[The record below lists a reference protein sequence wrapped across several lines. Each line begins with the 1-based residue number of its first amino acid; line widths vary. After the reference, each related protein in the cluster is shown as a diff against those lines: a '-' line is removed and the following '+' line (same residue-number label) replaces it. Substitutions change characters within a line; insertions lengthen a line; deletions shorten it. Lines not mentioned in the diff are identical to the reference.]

1 LRSFISAVA
10 VVLALLLTA
19 VAVPAAWADVNVVK
33 EDGFV
38 HLASALSKDPEFQ
51 SRLATAA
58 VGNFESS
65 VSLPEPL
72 KSVAADALREAASGM
87 QSWPEY
93 PKAWEET
100 ARNSHRLNFESG
112 KQAEETVSHTALLLD
127 IGPLIRLI
135 RDRLSSAS
143 GLQIQVPAESLVT
156 MGEPSQKQ
164 MVERVAAFAPL
175 WWLAALGAVVSVLLA
190 LAAARR
196 RSLVMVALGLGGLV
210 LAALWSAVV
219 DLAGGLMGSLS
230 SGNGVAEL
238 FKQEFFSAVRT
249 GFGEWIVIAAVVSG
263 AFLALGVIAWI
274 LSARRRSPSAS
285 GQGSGR

>member
-1 LRSFISAVA
+1 MRSFISAVA

-19 VAVPAAWADVNVVK
+19 VAVPAAWADVNVVQ

-38 HLASALSKDPEFQ
+38 HLASALGRDPEFQ

-58 VGNFESS
+58 AGNFESS
-65 VSLPEPL
+65 VNLPEPL
-72 KSVAADALREAASGM
+72 KSVAADALGEAASGM

-100 ARNSHRLNFESG
+100 ARNSHRLNFGGG
-112 KQAEETVSHTALLLD
+112 KQPEETVSHTALLLD

-143 GLQIQVPAESLVT
+143 GLQIEVPAESLVT

-164 MVERVAAFAPL
+164 LVDRVAAFAPL
-175 WWLAALGAVVSVLLA
+175 WWLAAVGAVVSVLLA

-196 RSLVMVALGLGGLV
+196 RSLVMVSLGLGGLV
-210 LAALWSAVV
+210 LAALWSATV

-238 FKQEFFSAVRT
+238 FEQEFFSAVRT

-285 GQGSGR
+285 GQGPGR

>member
-1 LRSFISAVA
+1 MRSFISAVA
-10 VVLALLLTA
+10 VVLALMLTA

-38 HLASALSKDPEFQ
+38 HLAGALGKDPEFQ

-65 VSLPEPL
+65 VNLPEPL
-72 KSVAADALREAASGM
+72 KSVAADALKEAASGM

-100 ARNSHRLNFESG
+100 ARNSHRLNFEGG

-143 GLQIQVPAESLVT
+143 GLQIEVPAESLVT

-164 MVERVAAFAPL
+164 LVERVAAFAPL

-196 RSLVMVALGLGGLV
+196 RSVVMVALGLGGLV
-210 LAALWSAVV
+210 LVAMWSAMV

-263 AFLALGVIAWI
+263 AVLALGVIGWI
-274 LSARRRSPSAS
+274 LSARRPSPSAS
-285 GQGSGR
+285 GPGPGR

>member
-1 LRSFISAVA
+1 MRSFISAVA

-38 HLASALSKDPEFQ
+38 HLASALGKDPEFQ

-58 VGNFESS
+58 AGNFESS
-65 VSLPEPL
+65 VNLPEPL
-72 KSVAADALREAASGM
+72 KSVAAHALREAASGM

-100 ARNSHRLNFESG
+100 ARNSHRLNFGGG
-112 KQAEETVSHTALLLD
+112 KQPEETVSHTALLLD

-143 GLQIQVPAESLVT
+143 GLQIEVPAESLVT

-164 MVERVAAFAPL
+164 LVDRVAAFAPL
-175 WWLAALGAVVSVLLA
+175 WWLAAVGAVVSVLLA

-196 RSLVMVALGLGGLV
+196 RSLVMVSLGLGGLV
-210 LAALWSAVV
+210 LAALWSATV

-238 FKQEFFSAVRT
+238 FEQEFFSAVRT

-285 GQGSGR
+285 GQGPGR

>member
-1 LRSFISAVA
+1 MRSFISAVA

-38 HLASALSKDPEFQ
+38 HLASALGKDPEFQ

-196 RSLVMVALGLGGLV
+196 RSLVMVSLGLGGLV

>member
-1 LRSFISAVA
+1 MRSFISAVA

-38 HLASALSKDPEFQ
+38 HLASALGKDPEFQ

-58 VGNFESS
+58 AGNFESS
-65 VSLPEPL
+65 VNLPEPL

-100 ARNSHRLNFESG
+100 ARNSHRLNFGGG
-112 KQAEETVSHTALLLD
+112 KQPEETVSHTALLLD
-127 IGPLIRLI
+127 IGPLMRLI

-143 GLQIQVPAESLVT
+143 GLQIEVPAESLVT

-164 MVERVAAFAPL
+164 LVDRVAAFAPL
-175 WWLAALGAVVSVLLA
+175 WWLAAVGAVVSVLLA

-196 RSLVMVALGLGGLV
+196 RSLVMVSLGLGGLV
-210 LAALWSAVV
+210 LAALWSATV

-249 GFGEWIVIAAVVSG
+249 GFAEWIVIAAVVSG

-274 LSARRRSPSAS
+274 LSARRRSRSAS
-285 GQGSGR
+285 GQGPGR

>member
-1 LRSFISAVA
+1 MRSFISAVA
-10 VVLALLLTA
+10 VVLALMLTA

-38 HLASALSKDPEFQ
+38 HLAGALGKDPEFQ

-65 VSLPEPL
+65 VNLPEPL

-100 ARNSHRLNFESG
+100 ARNSHRLNFEGG

-143 GLQIQVPAESLVT
+143 GLQIEVPAESLVT

-164 MVERVAAFAPL
+164 LVERLAAFAPL

-196 RSLVMVALGLGGLV
+196 RSIVMVSLGLGGLV
-210 LAALWSAVV
+210 LVALWSAMV

-263 AFLALGVIAWI
+263 AVLALGVIGWI

-285 GQGSGR
+285 GPGPGR

>member
-1 LRSFISAVA
+1 MRSFISAVA

-38 HLASALSKDPEFQ
+38 HLASALGKDPEFQ

-65 VSLPEPL
+65 VNLPEPL
-72 KSVAADALREAASGM
+72 KSVAADALREAAAGM

-100 ARNSHRLNFESG
+100 ARNSHRLNFGGG
-112 KQAEETVSHTALLLD
+112 KQPEETVSHTALLLD

-143 GLQIQVPAESLVT
+143 GLQIEVPAESLVT

-164 MVERVAAFAPL
+164 LVERVAAFAPL

-249 GFGEWIVIAAVVSG
+249 GFGEWVVIAAVVFG
-263 AFLALGVIAWI
+263 ALLALGIIAWI
-274 LSARRRSPSAS
+274 LSARRPSPSAS
-285 GQGSGR
+285 GQGPGR

>member
-1 LRSFISAVA
+1 MRSFISAAA
-10 VVLALLLTA
+10 VVLALLLSA

-38 HLASALSKDPEFQ
+38 HLASALGKDPEFQ

-65 VSLPEPL
+65 VNLPEPL
-72 KSVAADALREAASGM
+72 KSVAADALRQAASGM

-100 ARNSHRLNFESG
+100 ARNSHRLNFGEG
-112 KQAEETVSHTALLLD
+112 KQPEETVSHTALLLD
-127 IGPLIRLI
+127 IGPLIGLI
-135 RDRLSSAS
+135 RDHLSSAS
-143 GLQIQVPAESLVT
+143 GLQIDVPAESLVT

-164 MVERVAAFAPL
+164 LVERVAAFAPL

-196 RSLVMVALGLGGLV
+196 RSLVMVSLGLGGLV
-210 LAALWSAVV
+210 LTALWSAML

-238 FKQEFFSAVRT
+238 FKQEFVSAVRT

-263 AFLALGVIAWI
+263 AFLALGVIGWI

-285 GQGSGR
+285 GQEPGR

>member
-1 LRSFISAVA
+1 MRSFISAVA
-10 VVLALLLTA
+10 VVLALMLTA

-38 HLASALSKDPEFQ
+38 HLAGALGKDPEFQ

-65 VSLPEPL
+65 VNLPEPL

-100 ARNSHRLNFESG
+100 ARNSHRLNFEGG
-112 KQAEETVSHTALLLD
+112 KQAEETVSHTDLLLD

-164 MVERVAAFAPL
+164 LVERVAAFAPL

-196 RSLVMVALGLGGLV
+196 RSIVMVSLGLGGLV
-210 LAALWSAVV
+210 LVGLWSAMV

-263 AFLALGVIAWI
+263 AVLALGVIGWI

-285 GQGSGR
+285 GPGPGR

>member
-38 HLASALSKDPEFQ
+38 HLASALGKDPEFQ

-65 VSLPEPL
+65 VNLPEPL

-100 ARNSHRLNFESG
+100 ARNSHRLNFGGG
-112 KQAEETVSHTALLLD
+112 KQPEETVSHTALLLD

-143 GLQIQVPAESLVT
+143 GLQIEVPAESLVT

-164 MVERVAAFAPL
+164 LVDRVAAFAPL
-175 WWLAALGAVVSVLLA
+175 WWLAALGAVVSVMLA

-196 RSLVMVALGLGGLV
+196 RSLVMVCLGLGGLV
-210 LAALWSAVV
+210 LAALWSAMV
-219 DLAGGLMGSLS
+219 DLAGGLMGSFS

-285 GQGSGR
+285 GLGPGR